1 MQHYEFD
8 IDLNCEKKRLDLFLT
23 EVQSE
28 ITRSYVKKLI
38 DGGHAAVN
46 GTPAKPNTRLKTG
59 DRVEWSIPDPEPLEV
74 KAEAIPLDVVFEDD
88 CMIVVNK
95 PPGMVVHPAPGHHS
109 GTLVN
114 ALLAHCRDLPGIGGV
129 ERPGIVHRLDKD
141 TSGLVMAAKTETALA
156 GLSKQFKDRDIKK
169 VYLALVKGRLA
180 KRQGTID
187 TAIGRH
193 PHHRKKMS
201 ADNTK
206 GRTAQT
212 RYEVIEQFD
221 KFAYLSISPRTG
233 RTHQI
238 RVHLAS
244 IGHPILGDA
253 LYGGTQGPGLPKMA
267 RQALHAHRIRFMHPI
282 LEKEVTLTAPL
293 SAPLE
298 RLLTLLREHHA
309 DD

>member
-1 MQHYEFD
+1 MQRYEFD
-8 IDLNCEKKRLDLFLT
+8 IDLTCEKKRLDLFLT
-23 EVQSE
+23 EVQTE

-38 DGGHAAVN
+38 DGGHAVVN

-59 DRVEWSIPDPEPLEV
+59 DHVEWSIPDPEPLEIA
-74 KAEAIPLDVVFEDD
+74 AESIPLDVIFEDA

-114 ALLAHCRDLPGIGGV
+114 ALLAHCQDLKGIGGV

-141 TSGLVMAAKTETALA
+141 TSGLVMAAKTETAFA
-156 GLSKQFKDRDIKK
+156 GLAKQFKDRDIKK
-169 VYLALVKGRLA
+169 VYLALVKGQLA
-180 KRQGTID
+180 QRQGTID
-187 TAIGRH
+187 TTIGRH

-201 ADNTK
+201 AGHAR

-221 KFAYLSISPRTG
+221 RFAYLRVLPRTG

-244 IGHPILGDA
+244 IGHPILGDK
-253 LYGGTQGPGLPKMA
+253 LYGGTQGSRLPKIA
-267 RQALHAHRIRFMHPI
+267 RQALHAHHLELTHPVSGQLI
-282 LEKEVTLTAPL
+282 SFEAPL
-293 SAPLE
+293 PDDMASL
-298 RLLTLLREHHA
+298 RLGA
-309 DD
+309 K

>member
-1 MQHYEFD
+1 M
-8 IDLNCEKKRLDLFLT
+8 
-23 EVQSE
+23 QSE

-38 DGGHAAVN
+38 DGGHAVVN

-59 DRVEWSIPDPEPLEV
+59 DHVAWSIPDPEPLEV
-74 KAEAIPLDVVFEDD
+74 KAEAIPLDVIFEDD

-114 ALLAHCRDLPGIGGV
+114 ALLAHCRDLKGIGGV

-201 ADNTK
+201 ADNAR
-206 GRTAQT
+206 GRAAQT

-267 RQALHAHRIRFMHPI
+267 RQALHAHHLELKHPVSGQQVAF
-282 LEKEVTLTAPL
+282 EAPL
-293 SAPLE
+293 PDDMSRLRLE
-298 RLLTLLREHHA
+298 EIG
-309 DD
+309 